1 MPITHSASA
10 ITITGSE
17 TGDTLR
23 AYMNT
28 NNLETRLFDDLIFTT
43 RSLVLAASATLTASN
58 CMLAFSGAAVW
69 FNVGGGATLNFNNVI
84 IRAIGDTNSIQAM
97 VSASAILN
105 FTNSFYVIDATQG
118 NRIDFFSPASQTH
131 NFVNTAL
138 VHDGNGFM
146 HLFGSIATKNVYTGV
161 TAEVDGGI
169 VIQYADF
176 IDCIFKFPLGQIFN
190 DAATAGQPT
199 TFTRLSWDRTVWA
212 FGRNDAVG
220 GAKFINPRKPAGWTA
235 YGGFVNNGGGVR
247 EVFTHDIRVLNT
259 SGVGILGAAIKL
271 TDNTRSV
278 VIYSDTTNASGVI
291 TQKEVQTYSN
301 VNGYSS
307 SFTLGIWA
315 YGRQIVIQSRPFST
329 TGSEI
334 NETVILVDDT
344 SITELVQA
352 TVQAYVSCDTA
363 AKFYDLAANH
373 AMVNQLST
381 IAVTRS
387 GDTINAGSRNV
398 TIDAAAASVFAID
411 GSGNIT
417 IKAATFTGNI
427 VTTGSVS
434 LLNGAQ
440 IAGFTDTAA
449 GTTSFVRIT

>member
-1 MPITHSASA
+1 MPITHSATA

-23 AYMNT
+23 AYMNA
-28 NNLETRLFDDLIFTT
+28 NALETRVFDDLIFTT
-43 RSLVLAASATLTASN
+43 RSLVLAAGATLTASN
-58 CMLAFSGAAVW
+58 CMLAFSGATVW
-69 FNVGGGATLNFNNVI
+69 FSLGVGATLNFNNVI
-84 IRAIGDTNSIQAM
+84 IRAIGDTNGIQAM
-97 VSASAILN
+97 VTSSAILN

-118 NRIDFFSPASQTH
+118 NRIDFFSPASQVH

-146 HLFGSIATKNVYTGV
+146 HLFGSITAKNVYTGV
-161 TAEVDGGI
+161 TAEVDGGV

-190 DAATAGQPT
+190 DFATAGQPT

-212 FGRNDAVG
+212 FGRNDAAG
-220 GAKFINPRKPAGWTA
+220 GAKFINPRKPAGWTV
-235 YGGFVNNGGGVR
+235 YGGFVNNGGGVQ
-247 EVFTHDIRVLNT
+247 EVFTHDIRIIDT
-259 SGVGILGAAIKL
+259 SGLGVLGAAVKL
-271 TDNTRSV
+271 TDNTRGV
-278 VIYSDTTNASGVI
+278 VSYSDTTNASGVI
-291 TQKEVQTYSN
+291 LTKEVQTYRN
-301 VNGYSS
+301 NNGYST
-307 SFTLGIWA
+307 SFTLGIWV
-315 YGRQIVIQSRPFST
+315 YGKQIVIQSRPFST
-329 TGSEI
+329 TGLEI
-334 NETVILVDDT
+334 NETVILLNDI
-344 SITELVQA
+344 SITEPTQA
-352 TVQAYVSCDTA
+352 TVAAYASCDTA

-373 AMVNQLST
+373 AMVNQLSA
-381 IAVTRS
+381 IPVTRS

-398 TIDAAAASVFAID
+398 TIDAAAASVFALD